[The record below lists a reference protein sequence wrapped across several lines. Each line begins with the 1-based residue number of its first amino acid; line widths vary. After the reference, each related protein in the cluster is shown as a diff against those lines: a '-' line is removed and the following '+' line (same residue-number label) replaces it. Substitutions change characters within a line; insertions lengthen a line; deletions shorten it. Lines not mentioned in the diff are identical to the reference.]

1 MIQRIQSLY
10 LLLAAVLMG
19 LLNFAPVYTTETGQA
34 MYTVYL
40 GGLTKKEP
48 QMTDYEVLVPQPG
61 LFAVNL
67 ILVALCIFTLFLYKN
82 RKLQKRLSS
91 SLMISSAAFVILLAA
106 ASNELMKSVP
116 EYSGEGN
123 LSWGL
128 ILPAASIV
136 FLLLANRGI
145 NKDEE
150 LIRSADRLR

>member
-1 MIQRIQSLY
+1 
-10 LLLAAVLMG
+10 
-19 LLNFAPVYTTETGQA
+19 
-34 MYTVYL
+34 
-40 GGLTKKEP
+40 
-48 QMTDYEVLVPQPG
+48 
-61 LFAVNL
+61 
-67 ILVALCIFTLFLYKN
+67 
-82 RKLQKRLSS
+82 
-91 SLMISSAAFVILLAA
+91 
-106 ASNELMKSVP
+106 MKSVP